1 MTLSVSPVLWEEKA
15 KLTAS
20 DGTASDRFGWSVSVS
35 GNVAIA
41 GAYQKQKGVN
51 AKQGSAY
58 LYEKN
63 ISTGVWEQKT
73 ILTASDGAASDQLGW
88 AVSVSGNVAIVSA
101 WGDDSSTG
109 SAYLYQKNDS
119 TGLWEAK
126 QKLTSSDRA
135 VNDQFGRSLSLSGDV
150 AIVSAYLDDDRGDSS
165 GSAYVYQKNSS
176 TGLWEQ
182 KQKLTASDGVAND
195 RFGSSVSVSGDVAI
209 IGAYQDDSSKGSAYL
224 YEKNGSSGL
233 WERKQKLTASDG
245 AASDLF
251 GWSASVS
258 GNVAIIGA
266 YVKDSS
272 KGAAYL
278 YEKNDS
284 SGVWEQKQKL
294 TASDGAANDQFGYS
308 VSVSGNVAIVSALL
322 DDDMG
327 SDSGAAYLY
336 QKNSSTGL
344 WEEKQKLTASDGAP
358 SDNFGVSVSVSG
370 NVVIVGASFDDDMG
384 YNSGSAYAFSF

>member
-1 MTLSVSPVLWEEKA
+1 MSLSVSPVLWEEKA

-20 DGTASDRFGWSVSVS
+20 DGTASDRFGSSVSVS

-63 ISTGVWEQKT
+63 ISTGVWEQKN
-73 ILTASDGAASDQLGW
+73 ILAASDGAASDQLGW

-135 VNDQFGRSLSLSGDV
+135 INDQFGRSLSLSGDV

-336 QKNSSTGL
+336 QKNGSTGL
-344 WEEKQKLTASDGAP
+344 WEEKQKLTASDGVA

>member
-1 MTLSVSPVLWEEKA
+1 MSLSVSPVLWEEKA

-63 ISTGVWEQKT
+63 ISTGVWEQKN

-135 VNDQFGRSLSLSGDV
+135 INDQFGRSLSLSGDV

-224 YEKNGSSGL
+224 YEKNGSTGL
-233 WERKQKLTASDG
+233 WEHKQKLTASDG
-245 AASDLF
+245 AAFDLF

-336 QKNSSTGL
+336 QKNGSTGL
-344 WEEKQKLTASDGAP
+344 WEEKQKLTASDGVAN
-358 SDNFGVSVSVSG
+358 DNFGVSVSVSG

-384 YNSGSAYAFSF
+384 YNSGSEYAFSF

>member
-1 MTLSVSPVLWEEKA
+1 MSLSVSPVLWEEKA

-63 ISTGVWEQKT
+63 ISTGVWEQKN

-135 VNDQFGRSLSLSGDV
+135 INDQFGRSLSLSGDV

-224 YEKNGSSGL
+224 YEKNGSTGL
-233 WERKQKLTASDG
+233 WEHKQKLTASDG

-336 QKNSSTGL
+336 QKNGSTGL
-344 WEEKQKLTASDGAP
+344 WEEKQKLTSSDGYP

-384 YNSGSAYAFSF
+384 SNSGSAYAFSF